1 MKFNSDDIWHDV
13 PTVKLTK
20 NTIYPPGIFRFCLSD
35 FISLWEGFP
44 SMNYQEKKD
53 RVARI
58 FNIDYFDSCT
68 VLTDAISLK
77 KLIKSTFSAPSLS
90 DESGFIYI
98 YTFEDNVLAGQ
109 YKQGMLWW
117 AVRRYETKLKVGRTE
132 QNIFNRISQQFD
144 IRTSI
149 SEPPILLTALWTNR
163 VVLCERTIH
172 QQLNSKRLTDTTGK
186 VSRGGVEWF
195 KDVPSSAIPIVLHWV
210 SYYRRKDLPSSAP
223 QVSLVSPS

>member
-1 MKFNSDDIWHDV
+1 MKFNSNDIWHDV

-53 RVARI
+53 RIARI
-58 FNIDYFDSCT
+58 FNIDYFDSFT
-68 VLTDAISLK
+68 VLTDAISLE

-109 YKQGMLWW
+109 YTQGMLWW

-172 QQLNSKRLTDTTGK
+172 QQLNSKRLTDTIGK

-223 QVSLVSPS
+223 QVSVVSPS